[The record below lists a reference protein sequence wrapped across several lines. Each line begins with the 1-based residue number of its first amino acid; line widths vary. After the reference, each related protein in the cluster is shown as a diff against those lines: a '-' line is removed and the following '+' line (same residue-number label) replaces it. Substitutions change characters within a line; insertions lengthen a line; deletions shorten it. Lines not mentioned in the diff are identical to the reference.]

1 MMVQLREESGRR
13 AKEER
18 EGVVARAVAERKYI
32 SGGRGQ
38 PSFRSLMPRLHLSP
52 SLKVLFAEITHP
64 YPQSLRPGKFMSAW
78 GQMN

>member
-1 MMVQLREESGRR
+1 MGMGVGWGQRSGMMVQLREESGRR

-18 EGVVARAVAERKYI
+18 EGVVARVAAERKYI

-52 SLKVLFAEITHP
+52 
-64 YPQSLRPGKFMSAW
+64 
-78 GQMN
+78 

>member
-1 MMVQLREESGRR
+1 MVQLREESGRR
-13 AKEER
+13 AREER

-52 SLKVLFAEITHP
+52 
-64 YPQSLRPGKFMSAW
+64 
-78 GQMN
+78 